1 MKNYRPLPVGID
13 DFRDII
19 EKGYYYVDKT
29 LFIRELLDKKG
40 SVNLFMRPRRF
51 GKTLALSMIKYYFEE
66 AFDLK
71 GNPVDY
77 SGLFSG
83 LKIMRTPECY
93 QKMMGRYPVIF
104 LTLKSARQ
112 ENFSMAYTMIVRE
125 IADEFKR
132 HRYITGSAA
141 LSEEEKRR
149 YNKICDEQSDMALI
163 YDALKFLSQCLYKVY
178 EKKTIILIDEYD
190 VPLENAYFCLF
201 YDKMTMFVRS
211 LFESALKSNPY
222 LEFSVITGCLRISKE
237 SIFTGLNNLNM
248 LSVLN
253 NMYSEYF
260 GFTQK
265 EVDEALLFY
274 NRESHRETVRAWY
287 DGYMFGET
295 EVYNPWSVIKYIQDA
310 AENENCFPVPYW
322 ANTSSNRI
330 VKVLVEHADVSA
342 REEIEH
348 LIEGGTIEKA
358 VHEEITY
365 DEVEKNEDS
374 LWNFLFFTGYLKKT
388 AAFMEGR
395 NLKVRLGLPNEE
407 IKYIYENIIIG
418 WFQECMRK
426 EDLSPLYRAL
436 EEQNCMLAGKIIS
449 GCLFRTISFY
459 DYAENFY
466 HGFMLG
472 VLSQAGE
479 YIVKSNGEAGN
490 GRADIIMRSPS
501 RHGFAII
508 FELKIAE
515 TIDGLKEACEKG
527 LRQIDERG
535 YAKELAED
543 GYRQI
548 RKYAVAF
555 YKKDCEVMCPED
567 KEQIF
572 DKDC

>member
-1 MKNYRPLPVGID
+1 
-13 DFRDII
+13 
-19 EKGYYYVDKT
+19 
-29 LFIRELLDKKG
+29 
-40 SVNLFMRPRRF
+40 
-51 GKTLALSMIKYYFEE
+51 
-66 AFDLK
+66 
-71 GNPVDY
+71 
-77 SGLFSG
+77 
-83 LKIMRTPECY
+83 
-93 QKMMGRYPVIF
+93 
-104 LTLKSARQ
+104 
-112 ENFSMAYTMIVRE
+112 
-125 IADEFKR
+125 
-132 HRYITGSAA
+132 
-141 LSEEEKRR
+141 
-149 YNKICDEQSDMALI
+149 
-163 YDALKFLSQCLYKVY
+163 
-178 EKKTIILIDEYD
+178 
-190 VPLENAYFCLF
+190 
-201 YDKMTMFVRS
+201 
-211 LFESALKSNPY
+211 
-222 LEFSVITGCLRISKE
+222 
-237 SIFTGLNNLNM
+237 M

-466 HGFMLG
+466 HGFLTG
-472 VLSQAGE
+472 ILSQSE
-479 YIVKSNGEAGN
+479 NYLVKSNREMGN
-490 GRADIIMRSPS
+490 GRSDILVKSPS
-501 RHGFAII
+501 LRGRSFVL
-508 FELKIAE
+508 ELKVSGSIADLE
-515 TIDGLKEACEKG
+515 NDAEKALQQIYDKRYMEE
-527 LRQIDERG
+527 LR
-535 YAKELAED
+535 AE
-543 GYRQI
+543 GYRKI
-548 RKYAVAF
+548 DCYGISFFR
-555 YKKDCEVMCPED
+555 KDCEVRFGKGQD
-567 KEQIF
+567 
-572 DKDC
+572 